1 MMTHATALFADR
13 HTTHAALEQL
23 AQAGFSR
30 DAISLVMSE
39 DTHQRDFGDP
49 RGKLPMQSGL
59 RRVGPAG
66 VLGAIVHGLVICTTP
81 DGAPLRVGGP
91 LQSALIRPSTLAAV
105 LVAVG
110 MAEPDARAADARVRN
125 GAIVVG
131 VEASRERAGLAV
143 QLLEL
148 SGGSALQAA

>member
-39 DTHQRDFGDP
+39 NTHQREFADGRP
-49 RGKLPMQSGL
+49 RLQRQSGV
-59 RRVGPAG
+59 RRIGSGG
-66 VLGAIVHGLVICTTP
+66 VLGAIAASLAAYATL

-91 LQSALIRPSTLAAV
+91 LQSAIVAPVTLVMA
-105 LVAVG
+105 LVAIG
-110 MAEPDARAADARVRN
+110 LAEPDAQAVDARVRS

-131 VEASRERAGLAV
+131 VTAPQDRVSLAV

-148 SGGSALQAA
+148 SGGSTLQAA

>member
-1 MMTHATALFADR
+1 MMHATALFADR

-39 DTHQRDFGDP
+39 ETHQRDFGDA
-49 RGKLPMQSGL
+49 RAKHRKQSGV
-59 RRVGPAG
+59 RRLGAGG
-66 VLGAIVHGLVICTTP
+66 VLGAIVPGLVVCTTP
-81 DGAPLRVGGP
+81 DGAPLRVSGP
-91 LQSALIRPSTLAAV
+91 LQSALVRPSTLAAV
-105 LVAVG
+105 LVALG
-110 MAEPDARAADARVRN
+110 MAEPAARAADARVRD

-131 VEASRERAGLAV
+131 VEGSKERADLAL

>member
-30 DAISLVMSE
+30 DLISLVMSE
-39 DTHQRDFGDP
+39 NTHQREFADGKP
-49 RGKLPMQSGL
+49 RPQRQPAV
-59 RRVGPAG
+59 RRVRQGG
-66 VLGAIVHGLVICTTP
+66 VLGAIVAGLAVCATL
-81 DGAPLRVGGP
+81 DGSPLRVGGP
-91 LQSALIRPSTLAAV
+91 LQSELMEPGNLAMA
-105 LVAVG
+105 LVAIG
-110 MAEPDARAADARVRN
+110 LAEPEARAVDARVRD

-131 VEASRERAGLAV
+131 VKASHDRVSLAI